1 MSFFSPHRILLVT
14 LINVFFSGIFQN
26 SWAQSEH
33 YDLVYIWDSDI
44 ENVLDYK
51 ERLEEVLDHKVLRR
65 LRIVRRNDEYGIIF
79 DANDV
84 ANSIVQQLAKQGKI
98 LHEAGLAEA
107 WAEVD
112 SGYHELYN
120 VSYGL
125 GPYLEPLKKTY
136 RKIYQHLGEDVGKK
150 LLIEKTNADN
160 YTLVYQ
166 RRGDK
171 RSTLKIARRH
181 AKALS
186 GTGIHT
192 SITRENNNEVVY
204 GESSLL
210 HDREPQTSQQPS
222 HAVKKTILPEGKGGI
237 SSSVKKAATLV
248 SSRAPATQIEKNVE
262 QLIKSYRKK
271 GLIRSDERTGWMV
284 YDLKDNSSIVDIN
297 ADVLFQAASMIKPFL
312 ALAFFHQV
320 KNGKLKY
327 GPKSRAKMEAMIVRS
342 SNSAAN
348 WVMRQVGGPT
358 QCQKIL
364 RRHYATI
371 FKNTVIKEYI
381 PPDGKTYKNSAI
393 PEDYIRFLKA
403 LWNKSLPY
411 GKELRR
417 IMALPGRDRLY
428 HGTPI
433 PRGTLVY
440 NKTGSTAHLV
450 GDMGILVP
458 KTVGGAR
465 YPYAIVGI
473 IERTSRPSNYSSW
486 VLRRGNVIRAVS
498 TLVYKELK
506 KKHHLK

>member
-1 MSFFSPHRILLVT
+1 MRFFSPHRVLFFMFIT
-14 LINVFFSGIFQN
+14 IFFSSIFQN
-26 SWAQSEH
+26 SWAQNEH

-51 ERLEEVLDHKVLRR
+51 ERLEEVLDRKVLRG

-79 DANDV
+79 DANDA
-84 ANSIVQQLAKQGKI
+84 ANSIVQQLTTQGKI
-98 LHEAGLAEA
+98 LREAGLAEA
-107 WAEVD
+107 WAEID

-136 RKIYQHLGEDVGKK
+136 RQIYQHLGEDVGKK
-150 LLIEKTNADN
+150 LLIEKTDAGNF
-160 YTLVYQ
+160 TLVYQ
-166 RRGDK
+166 RRSD
-171 RSTLKIARRH
+171 RCSALKIAGKH
-181 AKALS
+181 AKVLARA
-186 GTGIHT
+186 GIHT

-210 HDREPQTSQQPS
+210 HDREPQTSQQTS
-222 HAVKKTILPEGKGGI
+222 HSVTKTDLLEKKTGAQSSGKK
-237 SSSVKKAATLV
+237 VATLV
-248 SSRAPATQIEKNVE
+248 SKAPATQIEKNVE
-262 QLIKSYRKK
+262 QLIKKYRKK

-284 YDLKDNSSIVDIN
+284 YDLKNNRCIVDIN

-342 SNSAAN
+342 SNTAAN
-348 WVMRQVGGPT
+348 WVMRQVGGPA

-364 RRHYATI
+364 RQHYATI

-381 PPDGKTYKNSAI
+381 PQGGKTYKNSAI